1 MSKTLQ
7 GHHTKLERKAN
18 ASEATALR
26 RYTDYYYYYYYYEND
41 RIADSQ

>member
-26 RYTDYYYYYYYYEND
+26 RYTDYYYYYEND